1 MGGRTAQHRPD
12 LSQLIEPGFYAS
24 LVSISRFS
32 LLRGLGAAIFR
43 FLSVS
48 SKHSESDICIGR
60 TVRRGCHFC
69 VADRAVN
76 FPISR
81 DAHGYESLTRTP

>member
-32 LLRGLGAAIFR
+32 LLRGLVPPFSGF
-43 FLSVS
+43 FLYRPS
-48 SKHSESDICIGR
+48 IR
-60 TVRRGCHFC
+60 NQTF
-69 VADRAVN
+69 A
-76 FPISR
+76 
-81 DAHGYESLTRTP
+81 